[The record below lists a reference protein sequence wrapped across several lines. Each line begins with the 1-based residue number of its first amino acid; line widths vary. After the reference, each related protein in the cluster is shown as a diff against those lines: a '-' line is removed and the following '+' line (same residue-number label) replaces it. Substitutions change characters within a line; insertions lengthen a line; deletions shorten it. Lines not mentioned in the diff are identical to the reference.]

1 MSLAEGDRLGHYEI
15 RSTLGVGGMGVVYR
29 AFDSRLERD
38 VAIKQVLAGA
48 ASGTQLLR
56 EARTAS
62 ALKHPNIC
70 TIHEVL
76 DAGDESF
83 IVMEL
88 VEGRSLADLVGRREL
103 TAEAVLD
110 IGRQIADAVA
120 HAHAHNVVHRDLKS
134 SNMVI
139 TADGRIKVLDFGLAT
154 RTMAAT
160 DAVTQSVD
168 TSTAGTIAY
177 MAPEV
182 LRGEPAD
189 ERSDVWAIGVILY
202 EMTTGRRPFEGRTG
216 FELSSAILEQQAAP
230 PQGASAGMAAVI
242 LRCLSR
248 EPRRRYQSAAELR
261 AALDTVDDLLH
272 TPQAPP
278 RAAGRLTL
286 LFLIVAILVAAAA
299 AVWWWGQARTP
310 SAIDVQAIAV
320 LPFHDV
326 SGQEA
331 VLVDGMTDALI
342 SDLSKIPELR
352 VIARTSVMRYRSAP
366 KALPEVARELNVDA
380 VVDGSVLRDGTR
392 VRVTVALVDPASQQ
406 QRWSETYEKEAADL
420 FALQREISRTIA
432 TELRGHL
439 TSSSVLAEPRPVN
452 SEAHQAYL
460 RGRYHW
466 NRRTESE
473 LRRSLDEFN
482 RAVALDPTFPAAYVG
497 LAEAYNV
504 LGFYVWLPPDQVF
517 PKARAAAEQAL
528 TLDPDLGEAHAS
540 LAYAQLYYDW
550 DWSAAEKNF
559 QRALKL
565 NGGSAV
571 AHQWYANYLTSV
583 GRWNDALGEMRR
595 ARQLD
600 PLSSIASAATG
611 WIHWYA
617 RQYPEALAELQSTL
631 TLDPDF
637 LQAHL
642 WRAWVLGETGEWAAA
657 EVSAKQAARL
667 SNRSPAAVSALAR
680 IAARMGRLDEARRLL
695 AELTAVANGTY
706 VPRYDL
712 ALVHLALGD
721 RAKALQQLEEA
732 RERRENQLVFVR
744 WDPRLDPLRAEPRFQ
759 ALVALMQAPAGA
771 R

>member
-1 MSLAEGDRLGHYEI
+1 MSLAKGDQLGHYEV
-15 RSTLGVGGMGVVYR
+15 RSTLGIGGMGVVYR
-29 AFDSRLERD
+29 AFDSRLERE

-48 ASGTQLLR
+48 ASDAQLLR

-76 DAGDESF
+76 EVGDESF

-88 VEGRSLADLVGRREL
+88 VEGRSLADLIGRREL
-103 TAEAVLD
+103 TAEGVLD

-120 HAHAHNVVHRDLKS
+120 HAHSHGIVHRDLKS

-139 TADGRIKVLDFGLAT
+139 ATDGRVKVLDFGIAT
-154 RTMAAT
+154 RVAAAA
-160 DAVTQSVD
+160 DAVTESVD
-168 TSTAGTIAY
+168 TSIAGTIAY

-182 LRGEPAD
+182 LTGAAAD

-202 EMTTGRRPFEGRTG
+202 ELTTGRRPFDGRTG
-216 FELSSAILEQQAAP
+216 FELSAAILEQQAAP

-248 EPRRRYQSAAELR
+248 EPRRRYQSAAEVR

-272 TPQAPP
+272 ALQAPA
-278 RAAGRLTL
+278 RATRRLTQAA
-286 LFLIVAILVAAAA
+286 IVGGIGVAVLAGS
-299 AVWWWGQARTP
+299 WWWRPAPGP
-310 SAIDVQAIAV
+310 SATDVQALAV

-342 SDLSKIPELR
+342 SDLSKIPALR
-352 VIARTSVMRYRSAP
+352 VIARTSVMRYRSTP
-366 KALPEVARELNVDA
+366 KSLADVARELNVDA

-392 VRVTVALVDPASQQ
+392 VRVTVALVDPKSQQ
-406 QRWSETYEKEAADL
+406 QRWSETYEKDATDL
-420 FALQREISRTIA
+420 FVLQREISRTIA
-432 TELRGHL
+432 TELRGQL
-439 TSSSVLAEPRPVN
+439 TSASVLTEARPVN
-452 SEAHQAYL
+452 AEAHQAYL

-473 LRRSLDEFN
+473 VRQSLDDFN

-497 LAEAYNV
+497 LAEAFNV
-504 LGFYVWLPPDQVF
+504 LGFYVWLPADQVF
-517 PKARAAAEQAL
+517 PKARAAAAHAL
-528 TLDPDLGEAHAS
+528 TLDPGLAEAHAS

-550 DWSAAEKNF
+550 DWAGAEKNF
-559 QRALKL
+559 QRALQL
-565 NGGSAV
+565 NDGSAI
-571 AHQWYANYLTSV
+571 AHQWYANYLTSM
-583 GRWNDALGEMRR
+583 GRWDDALAEMRR

-617 RQYPEALAELQSTL
+617 RQYSDAMTALQGTL
-631 TLDPDF
+631 TLDPEF

-642 WRAWVLGETGEWAAA
+642 WRAWVSGEMGQWAAA
-657 EVSAKQAARL
+657 EESAKEAARL
-667 SNRSPAAVSALAR
+667 SDRSPAAVTALAR
-680 IAARMGRLDEARRLL
+680 IAAQSGRTSEARSLL
-695 AELTAVANGTY
+695 EELTSATQGAY

-712 ALVHLALGD
+712 ALVHLALGN
-721 RAKALQQLEEA
+721 RAKALDLLEEA
-732 RERRENQLVFVR
+732 YARRENQLVFVR
-744 WDPRLDPLRAEPRFQ
+744 WDPRLDPLRKEPRFQ
-759 ALVALMQAPAGA
+759 ALVTRMKFPG
-771 R
+771 